1 MKIFTEHTQQ
11 QGVTYTEHLVFA
23 IGIAIRLANC
33 VIAFTL
39 HAIFPFIDIKK
50 ELDLEETARFIELQ
64 NDWIENK
71 KVGKKTEM
79 VTGATL
85 QTR

>member
-1 MKIFTEHTQQ
+1 MKIFTEHTQK
-11 QGVTYTEHLVFA
+11 QGVTYTEHLFFA
-23 IGIAIRLANC
+23 IGIAKRLANC

-64 NDWIENK
+64 NDWIE
-71 KVGKKTEM
+71 GKKQNKQTELAHSP
-79 VTGATL
+79 VL